1 MHYEK
6 CSFETADRRRVS
18 DPREQLSVS
27 LDQLTPEARIE
38 ADLGA
43 DSLAMIEIMMA
54 VEERFQICVTDE
66 EAGEVSTVGDLLQT
80 LAKVMATFEAR
91 VS

>member
-1 MHYEK
+1 MNNVLSK
-6 CSFETADRRRVS
+6 QQTDAVLAILA
-18 DPREQLSVS
+18 EQLSVS

-54 VEERFQICVTDE
+54 VEERFQICVADE
-66 EAGEVSTVGDLLQT
+66 EVGEVSTVGDLLQA
-80 LAKVMATFEAR
+80 LAKVMATSESR